1 MKKMRRL
8 MAAMV
13 TASICMTAMT
23 ACGSS
28 EKPKA
33 ETTAAAKAD
42 AAKSDDTKAA
52 NAQDGSIELKLGF
65 AESENSVHIKGYKYM
80 CDKITE
86 ATDGKVTFKL
96 YPSNSLGNERDLY
109 EGCQLGTVDSCI
121 ITNAVLTNFIPEAAV
136 LDQPFLFDD
145 YDQAWNF
152 IDGEFGDYLKD
163 KAATGGVKIAGFM
176 DSGFRCLFTKK
187 NVNSIDD
194 LKGLKIRTMENEYHM
209 AAYNS
214 LGCIATPMA
223 SGDVFTALQQG
234 TIDGAENTIPTIV
247 ASKFNEVCKYI
258 CNQPVIFAYQMLVFS
273 DKTWD
278 KIPAEYHDAVMAA
291 VAEGCQY
298 QREILRDSVED
309 FRTQLSG
316 EGVTFFDLDLDELKN
331 RTREAMKQ
339 FDFSAEALQVM
350 NDELSKTNQE

>member
-1 MKKMRRL
+1 MKNKKYFL
-8 MAAMV
+8 ASVATFSLCIAAI
-13 TASICMTAMT
+13 TG
-23 ACGSS
+23 CGGS
-28 EKPKA
+28 EKNTA
-33 ETTAAAKAD
+33 ETTTAIKTE
-42 AAKSDDTKAA
+42 AAKSNTASDDTL
-52 NAQDGSIELKLGF
+52 ELKLGF
-65 AESENSVHIKGYKYM
+65 AESENSVHYKGYQYM

-121 ITNAVLTNFIPEAAV
+121 ITNAVLTNFVPQAAV

-145 YDQAWNF
+145 YDQAWAF
-152 IDGEFGDYLKD
+152 IDGDFGKYLES
-163 KAATGGVKIAGFM
+163 KAEAGGVKIAGWM

-187 NVNSIDD
+187 NVASMED

-247 ASKFNEVCKYI
+247 ASKFNEVCKYV

-273 DKTWD
+273 DKTWE
-278 KIPAEYHDAVMAA
+278 KIPEEYHDAVLKAA
-291 VAEGCQY
+291 AEGCQY
-298 QREILRDSVED
+298 QRELLRDSVSD
-309 FRTQLSG
+309 FKTQLSG
-316 EGVTFFDLDLDELKN
+316 EGVTFFDLDLDQLKEK
-331 RTREAMKQ
+331 TSEAMKQ
-339 FDFSAEALQVM
+339 FDFDSEALQLM
-350 NDELSKTNQE
+350 NDELSKLN